1 MAIGKWD
8 KRFIGLAL
16 HVAEW
21 SKDPSTRVGA
31 VIVDNKQR
39 VISMGY
45 NGPPRGVSDH
55 YVTREDKL
63 FKTIHAEE
71 NAVLFAKQDLT
82 GATVYV
88 THPPCANCAA
98 KLVQSGVSRV
108 VFPSPSEDFL
118 SRWKESYYAALGM
131 FVEAGVTVETGE

>member
-1 MAIGKWD
+1 MATGKWD

-31 VIVDNKQR
+31 VLVDSKQR

-55 YVTREDKL
+55 YATRDDKL

-82 GATVYV
+82 GATAYV

-98 KLVQSGVSRV
+98 KMIQSGVTKV
-108 VFPSPSEDFL
+108 VFPAPSEDFL
-118 SRWKESYYAALGM
+118 SRWKGSYCAALGM
-131 FVEAGVTVETGE
+131 FNEAGVIVDAVE

>member
-82 GATVYV
+82 GATAYV

-98 KLVQSGVSRV
+98 KLVQSGVTRV
-108 VFPSPSEDFL
+108 VFPAPSEDFL

-131 FVEAGVTVETGE
+131 FVEAGVAVETGE